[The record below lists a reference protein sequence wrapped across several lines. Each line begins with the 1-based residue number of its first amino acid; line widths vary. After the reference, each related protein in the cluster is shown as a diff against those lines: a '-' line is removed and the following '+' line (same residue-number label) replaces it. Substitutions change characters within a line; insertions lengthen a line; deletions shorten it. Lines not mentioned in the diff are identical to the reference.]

1 MAGDQLSRK
10 KASRINFPEKIFI
23 TGTDT
28 GIGKT
33 LVSAVL
39 LAGLEGKYWK
49 PVQSGLEDITDTQWV
64 KEKTGLEESCFIPET
79 FRLRKPLSPHAAAEA
94 DGVYI
99 DLDKFKVPELNE
111 GETLIIEGAGGIMV
125 PLNEKSLMADLIIK
139 CSAPVILVSGS
150 LLGTINHTLLSI
162 SYLKSM
168 GINILGVI
176 MNGPENRTNRDAIER
191 FGKVNVIAEIGNI
204 KNINPETL
212 KDCFRR
218 NFT

>member
-1 MAGDQLSRK
+1 MNKEKR
-10 KASRINFPEKIFI
+10 RIDFPEKIFI

-39 LAGLEGKYWK
+39 LTGLKGKYWK

-99 DLDKFKVPELNE
+99 DLDKFIVPELNE

-125 PLNEKSLMADLIIK
+125 PLNEKLLMADLIVK
-139 CSAPVILVSGS
+139 CGAPVILVTGS
-150 LLGTINHTLLSI
+150 MLGTINHTLLSV

-168 GINILGVI
+168 GINILGII
-176 MNGPENRTNRDAIER
+176 MNGPENSINRNAIEH
-191 FGKVNVIAEIGNI
+191 FGKVKVIAEIGTI
-204 KNINPETL
+204 ENINPETL
-212 KDCFRR
+212 KDCFQR
-218 NFT
+218 NFTQHHE